1 MSDKKMKP
9 RNHVVLAMIRSNK
22 QSVAHGKTFKA
33 LRRENKVKLKSRGT
47 DHDGK

>member
-22 QSVAHGKTFKA
+22 QSAVHGKSKKA
-33 LRRENKVKLKSRGT
+33 LRREDKINLKK
-47 DHDGK
+47 GKDQ